1 VIKLGASFRANT
13 ASMES
18 TTIDEETGEEKKR
31 MINRMR
37 WKGYGPASIMFSDE
51 HVRKK
56 IVFFIYFLLIFDLFR
71 YPQNLLLLLRKE
83 EVRLTSAC

>member
-1 VIKLGASFRANT
+1 MV
-13 ASMES
+13 S

-51 HVRKK
+51 HVKK
-56 IVFFIYFLLIFDLFR
+56 KNSVILKLSIDFDSFRYQQNRLKLFR
-71 YPQNLLLLLRKE
+71 REGIKST
-83 EVRLTSAC
+83 RAC

>member
-1 VIKLGASFRANT
+1 
-13 ASMES
+13 MES

-51 HVRKK
+51 NVCK
-56 IVFFIYFLLIFDLFR
+56 INGPTCYIYIYIFS
-71 YPQNLLLLLRKE
+71 Y
-83 EVRLTSAC
+83 

>member
-1 VIKLGASFRANT
+1 MIKLGASFRANT
-13 ASMES
+13 ASMGS

-51 HVRKK
+51 HVRKEL
-56 IVFFIYFLLIFDLFR
+56 YFSYIF
-71 YPQNLLLLLRKE
+71 Y
-83 EVRLTSAC
+83 